1 LAKDADDNV
10 RDAGLISA
18 ARRGVAVIWAS
29 RQSSRVLIGFCL
41 IRQSFAIPIVC
52 FHQSKQVPAHT
63 KNSESSKLQTKGPMK
78 RTLLSLAC
86 LSAFSLAAL
95 AADNEKA
102 KPDNTATNERDRSG
116 ETKTSGDQSNSSA
129 DLKIT
134 QAIRQ
139 ALMKD
144 RELSTT
150 AKNIKVISANGQV
163 TLRGPVKTAQE
174 KAKVDQI
181 AKSAAGGAQIDDQ
194 LDVKG
199 SK

>member
-1 LAKDADDNV
+1 M
-10 RDAGLISA
+10 
-18 ARRGVAVIWAS
+18 
-29 RQSSRVLIGFCL
+29 
-41 IRQSFAIPIVC
+41 
-52 FHQSKQVPAHT
+52 KQ
-63 KNSESSKLQTKGPMK
+63 
-78 RTLLSLAC
+78 TLLALAC
-86 LSAFSLAAL
+86 LSALSLAAL

-116 ETKTSGDQSNSSA
+116 ETKTSGDQSNNSA
-129 DLKIT
+129 DLRIT
-134 QAIRQ
+134 QAIRR

-150 AKNIKVISANGQV
+150 AKNIKVVTANGQV

-181 AKSAAGGAQIDDQ
+181 ARSAAGGAQINDQ

-199 SK
+199 SN

>member
-1 LAKDADDNV
+1 
-10 RDAGLISA
+10 
-18 ARRGVAVIWAS
+18 
-29 RQSSRVLIGFCL
+29 
-41 IRQSFAIPIVC
+41 
-52 FHQSKQVPAHT
+52 
-63 KNSESSKLQTKGPMK
+63 MK

-95 AADNEKA
+95 AADDEKA
-102 KPDNTATNERDRSG
+102 KPDNTATNERDRSD

-144 RELSTT
+144 GELSTT
-150 AKNIKVISANGQV
+150 AKNIKVITANGQV

-174 KAKVDQI
+174 KAKIDQI

>member
-1 LAKDADDNV
+1 
-10 RDAGLISA
+10 
-18 ARRGVAVIWAS
+18 
-29 RQSSRVLIGFCL
+29 
-41 IRQSFAIPIVC
+41 
-52 FHQSKQVPAHT
+52 
-63 KNSESSKLQTKGPMK
+63 MK
-78 RTLLSLAC
+78 RTLLALTC
-86 LSAFSLAAL
+86 LSALSLAVL
-95 AADNEKA
+95 ADDNEKT

-139 ALMKD
+139 ALMRD
-144 RELSTT
+144 RELSMT
-150 AKNIKVISANGQV
+150 AKNIKVITANSQV
-163 TLRGPVKTAQE
+163 TLRGPVRSAQE

>member
-1 LAKDADDNV
+1 
-10 RDAGLISA
+10 
-18 ARRGVAVIWAS
+18 
-29 RQSSRVLIGFCL
+29 
-41 IRQSFAIPIVC
+41 
-52 FHQSKQVPAHT
+52 
-63 KNSESSKLQTKGPMK
+63 MK
-78 RTLLSLAC
+78 RTLLAVAC
-86 LSAFSLAAL
+86 LSALSLAAF
-95 AADNEKA
+95 AADNEKT
-102 KPDNTATNERDRSG
+102 KPDNTATNESDRSG

-150 AKNIKVISANGQV
+150 AKNIKVITANGQV
-163 TLRGPVKTAQE
+163 TLRGPVKSAQE
-174 KAKVDQI
+174 KAKIDQI
-181 AKSAAGGAQIDDQ
+181 AKSAAGGVQIDNQ

>member
-1 LAKDADDNV
+1 V
-10 RDAGLISA
+10 
-18 ARRGVAVIWAS
+18 
-29 RQSSRVLIGFCL
+29 
-41 IRQSFAIPIVC
+41 
-52 FHQSKQVPAHT
+52 
-63 KNSESSKLQTKGPMK
+63 K
-78 RTLLSLAC
+78 RTLVALAC
-86 LSAFSLAAL
+86 LSALSLAAF
-95 AADNEKA
+95 AADNEKS

-134 QAIRQ
+134 QSIRR

-150 AKNIKVISANGQV
+150 AKNIKVITANGQV

-174 KAKVDQI
+174 KAKVARI
-181 AKSAAGGAQIDDQ
+181 ARSAAGRVQIDDQ

>member
-1 LAKDADDNV
+1 MRSVTDNPP
-10 RDAGLISA
+10 
-18 ARRGVAVIWAS
+18 
-29 RQSSRVLIGFCL
+29 Q
-41 IRQSFAIPIVC
+41 
-52 FHQSKQVPAHT
+52 T
-63 KNSESSKLQTKGPMK
+63 QTKGTHETNYASF
-78 RTLLSLAC
+78 RLSQRLG
-86 LSAFSLAAL
+86 LAAF

-116 ETKTSGDQSNSSA
+116 ETQTSGDQSNSPA

-144 RELSTT
+144 SELSTT
-150 AKNIKVISANGQV
+150 AKNIKVITANGRV

-174 KAKVDQI
+174 KAKIDQL
-181 AKSAAGGAQIDDQ
+181 AKSAAGGAHIDDQ

-199 SK
+199 SY